1 MEFNI
6 KLFIRF
12 LPQFFQGYLS
22 TLRFAGIGIVLS
34 MLFGLFVG
42 IVLCMRIPIVSF
54 IFRWYINIF
63 RETPLIVQM
72 YLLYYGLPYMGVMLS
87 AEVAGI
93 MAIVLNESAF
103 IAEIIRGGIE
113 SISPGQE
120 KASLSLGFSYLET
133 LLRILL
139 PQALKSIYPSLT
151 GQASYVLKDT
161 SLLTLVAIVELT
173 SVSRTINSRY
183 LIPGTAFIGSAFFY
197 IATFWIIQLIVSLL
211 QRRQKWN

>member
-1 MEFNI
+1 
-6 KLFIRF
+6 
-12 LPQFFQGYLS
+12 
-22 TLRFAGIGIVLS
+22 
-34 MLFGLFVG
+34 MLF
-42 IVLCMRIPIVSF
+42 RS
-54 IFRWYINIF
+54 
-63 RETPLIVQM
+63 
-72 YLLYYGLPYMGVMLS
+72 PYMGVMLS